1 MIEINLIPD
10 VKREFIHAQKMRN
23 AAITLSML
31 VGAIAVGV
39 VVLVGIL
46 LGAQALHETIARGQ
60 VKDQF
65 NKLQSVGNIN
75 NVLTIQ
81 NQLSKISSINASKTI
96 DSRLFDVLTAIS
108 PSSPNDIKISNVK
121 LDPTAKTLMIQGSA
135 ANGFAATETMRKT
148 ILNTQLES
156 TGSGSSATVPLAQ
169 DVTVGDTS
177 YGQGAD
183 GSKVL
188 RFTMTFTYPDGLFDN
203 SLKSLRVV
211 TPTSAVD
218 VTDSRTRVP
227 ETLFSQQAK
236 DIGGGN

>member
-23 AAITLSML
+23 LAITVSILI
-31 VGAIAVGV
+31 GAMAAGV
-39 VVLVGIL
+39 VVLLALL
-46 LGAQALHETIARGQ
+46 LGAQALHESISRGQ

-65 NKLQSVGNIN
+65 KALQSTDNID

-81 NQLSKISSINASKTI
+81 NQLSKISSINDTKTM
-96 DSRLFDVLTAIS
+96 DSRLFDVLSAIS
-108 PSSPNDIKISNVK
+108 PAAPNDIKVSTARI
-121 LDPTAKTLMIQGSA
+121 DPSTKTLTIEGSA
-135 ANGFAATETMRKT
+135 AQGFAATETFRKT
-148 ILNTQLES
+148 ILNTKLES
-156 TGSGSSATVPLAQ
+156 TVSGTTSSVPLA
-169 DVTVGDTS
+169 DSVTIGETS
-177 YGQGAD
+177 YGEGAD

-188 RFTMTFTYPDGLFDN
+188 RFTISFVYPDGLFDN
-203 SLKSLRVV
+203 TLKSLRVI

-227 ETLFSQQAK
+227 ESLFGQQAK